1 MEDFFYRFDSPIVIQ
16 ASGEDAEDYLQS
28 QWTIDLRK
36 LKIGYVRYGLR
47 LSAKGKILAGAY
59 IARIKEEDFLLIT
72 FTTTAIE
79 IIKLMEENV
88 VADEVEF
95 QDVSEEWK
103 IFGLH
108 LKNSGILASKFDLT
122 AIEDE
127 KIIKFE
133 DGMFMADKKM
143 PSDFYLAL
151 CPKDSDW
158 EKEFEDRLEEISK
171 RQHKF
176 LRIKLSNYFVSAEVG
191 LDDLPQEAGME
202 KNFVDFN
209 KGCYL
214 GQEVMARL
222 HSMGKVQTKILTVLW
237 KSDNDSQPN
246 LPSDIIMDQK
256 TVGQLRTLVNNGDSW
271 LGVAKVHLKAKE
283 RLEKEGLYLEDKSMG
298 KIFGYER

>member
-36 LKIGYVRYGLR
+36 LKTGYVRYGLR

-59 IARIKEEDFLLIT
+59 IARMEEENFLLIT
-72 FTTTAIE
+72 FATTAIE

-88 VADEVEF
+88 VADEVTF
-95 QDVSEEWK
+95 QDVSEKWK

-133 DGMFMADKKM
+133 DGMFIADKRM
-143 PSDFYLAL
+143 PSAFYLAL
-151 CPKDSDW
+151 CTKDADW
-158 EKEFEDRLEEISK
+158 EKQFEDGLEEISK
-171 RQHKF
+171 LQYEF
-176 LRIKLSNYFVSAEVG
+176 LRIKMSNYFVSTEVG
-191 LDDLPQEAGME
+191 LDDLPQEVGME

-222 HSMGKVQTKILTVLW
+222 HSMGKVQTEILTVLW
-237 KSDNDSQPN
+237 KSDCDSHPS
-246 LPSDIIMDQK
+246 LPTDILMDQK
-256 TVGQLRTLVNNGDSW
+256 TVGQLRTLVYNGNSW
-271 LGVAKVHLKAKE
+271 LGVAKVHIKAKE
-283 RLEKEGLYLEDKSMG
+283 RLEKEGLGLEDKSMG

>member
-36 LKIGYVRYGLR
+36 LKTGYVRYGLR

-59 IARIKEEDFLLIT
+59 IARMEEENFLLIT
-72 FTTTAIE
+72 FATTAIE

-88 VADEVEF
+88 VADEVTF
-95 QDVSEEWK
+95 QDLSEKWK

-122 AIEDE
+122 AIKDE

-133 DGMFMADKKM
+133 DGMFMVDKRM
-143 PSDFYLAL
+143 ASAFYLAL
-151 CPKDSDW
+151 CAKDADW
-158 EKEFEDRLEEISK
+158 EKQFEDGLEEISK
-171 RQHKF
+171 LQYEF
-176 LRIKLSNYFVSAEVG
+176 LRIKMSNYFVSTEVG
-191 LDDLPQEAGME
+191 LDDLPQEVGME

-222 HSMGKVQTKILTVLW
+222 HSMGKVQTEILTVLW
-237 KSDNDSQPN
+237 KSDCDSHPS
-246 LPSDIIMDQK
+246 LPTDIIMDQK
-256 TVGQLRTLVNNGDSW
+256 TVGQLRTLVYNGNSW

-283 RLEKEGLYLEDKSMG
+283 RREKEGLDLEDKSMG

>member
-36 LKIGYVRYGLR
+36 LKTGYVRYGLR

-59 IARIKEEDFLLIT
+59 IARMEEENFLLIT
-72 FTTTAIE
+72 FATTAIE

-88 VADEVEF
+88 VADEVTF
-95 QDVSEEWK
+95 QDVSEKWK

-133 DGMFMADKKM
+133 DGMFMADKRM
-143 PSDFYLAL
+143 PSAFYLAL
-151 CPKDSDW
+151 CTKDADW
-158 EKEFEDRLEEISK
+158 EKQFEDGLEEISK
-171 RQHKF
+171 LQYEF
-176 LRIKLSNYFVSAEVG
+176 LRIKMSNYFVSTEVG
-191 LDDLPQEAGME
+191 LDDLPQEVGME

-222 HSMGKVQTKILTVLW
+222 HSMGKVQAEILTVLW
-237 KSDNDSQPN
+237 KSDCDSHPS
-246 LPSDIIMDQK
+246 LPTDIIMDQK
-256 TVGQLRTLVNNGDSW
+256 TVGQLRTLVYNGNSW
-271 LGVAKVHLKAKE
+271 LGVAKVHIKAKE
-283 RLEKEGLYLEDKSMG
+283 RLEKEGLDLEDKSMG

>member
-88 VADEVEF
+88 VADEVDF

-108 LKNSGILASKFDLT
+108 LKNSAFRFKFDLT

-133 DGMFMADKKM
+133 DGNYGRQKNAR
-143 PSDFYLAL
+143 FYL
-151 CPKDSDW
+151 PKGTDW
-158 EKEFEDRLEEISK
+158 EKQFEDGLKEISK
-171 RQHKF
+171 QQHEF

-237 KSDNDSQPN
+237 KSDNDSQPT
-246 LPSDIIMDQK
+246 LPADIIMDQK
-256 TVGQLRTLVNNGDSW
+256 SVGQLRTLVNNGDSW

>member
-36 LKIGYVRYGLR
+36 LKKGYVRYGLR

-59 IARIKEEDFLLIT
+59 IARMEEENFLLIT
-72 FTTTAIE
+72 FATTAIE

-88 VADEVEF
+88 VADEVTF
-95 QDVSEEWK
+95 QDESEKWK

-133 DGMFMADKKM
+133 DGMFMADKRM
-143 PSDFYLAL
+143 PSAFYLAL
-151 CPKDSDW
+151 CTKDADW
-158 EKEFEDRLEEISK
+158 EKQFEDGLEEISK
-171 RQHKF
+171 LQYEF
-176 LRIKLSNYFVSAEVG
+176 LRIKMSNYFVSTEVG
-191 LDDLPQEAGME
+191 LDDLPQEVGME

-214 GQEVMARL
+214 GQEVMA
-222 HSMGKVQTKILTVLW
+222 
-237 KSDNDSQPN
+237 
-246 LPSDIIMDQK
+246 
-256 TVGQLRTLVNNGDSW
+256 
-271 LGVAKVHLKAKE
+271 
-283 RLEKEGLYLEDKSMG
+283 
-298 KIFGYER
+298 

>member
-36 LKIGYVRYGLR
+36 LKTGYVRYGLR

-59 IARIKEEDFLLIT
+59 IVRMEEEKFLLIT
-72 FTTTAIE
+72 FATTGTE

-88 VADEVEF
+88 VADEVAF
-95 QDVSEEWK
+95 QDVSEKWK

-108 LKNSGILASKFDLT
+108 SKNSGILASKFDLT
-122 AIEDE
+122 VIEHE
-127 KIIKFE
+127 KIIRFE

-143 PSDFYLAL
+143 PSAFYLAL
-151 CPKDSDW
+151 CSKDADW
-158 EKEFEDRLEEISK
+158 EKQFQDGLEEISK
-171 RQHKF
+171 LQYEF
-176 LRIKLSNYFVSAEVG
+176 LRIKLSNYLVSTEVG

-222 HSMGKVQTKILTVLW
+222 HSMGKVQTEILTVLW
-237 KSDNDSQPN
+237 KSDCDS
-246 LPSDIIMDQK
+246 LPPLPTDIIMDQR
-256 TVGQLRTLVNNGDSW
+256 TVGQLRTLVNNGNTW
-271 LGVAKVHLKAKE
+271 LGVAKVHLKAKK
-283 RLEKEGLYLEDKSMG
+283 RLQKEGLDLGDKSMG

>member
-1 MEDFFYRFDSPIVIQ
+1 MEDFFYRFDNPIVIQ

-36 LKIGYVRYGLR
+36 LKTGYVRYGLR

-59 IARIKEEDFLLIT
+59 IARMEEENFLLIT
-72 FTTTAIE
+72 FATTAIE

-88 VADEVEF
+88 VADEVTF
-95 QDVSEEWK
+95 QDLSEKWK

-122 AIEDE
+122 AIKDE

-133 DGMFMADKKM
+133 DGMFMADKRM
-143 PSDFYLAL
+143 PSAFYLAL
-151 CPKDSDW
+151 CAKDADW
-158 EKEFEDRLEEISK
+158 EKQFEDGLEEISK
-171 RQHKF
+171 LQYEF
-176 LRIKLSNYFVSAEVG
+176 LRIKMSNYFVSTEVG
-191 LDDLPQEAGME
+191 LDDLPQEVGME

-222 HSMGKVQTKILTVLW
+222 HSMGKVQTEILTVLW
-237 KSDNDSQPN
+237 KSDCDSHPS
-246 LPSDIIMDQK
+246 LPTDIIMDQK
-256 TVGQLRTLVNNGDSW
+256 TVGQLRTLVYNGNSW

-283 RLEKEGLYLEDKSMG
+283 RLEKEGLDLEDKSMG